1 MNPVGNLVKS
11 QFENKNMGVAAIFFL
26 LPFIMQFFFW
36 FVFGVQADFAGFF
49 VRTVIPAL
57 LTWVI
62 SAIAF
67 YILLLGFKGKSAR
80 GTFSPV
86 LCALPVFNLVY
97 FFGFLVMSVIFFF
110 AVPQF
115 FQKRGLSVQEVSSI
129 SYSIAS
135 NPQLIHWLLLIMG
148 ILVGLGVIAS
158 YFYIAAKIGKLV
170 ADTGAFSNAVLVVV
184 FAAISFIIF
193 SILTIAFAA
202 I

>member
-1 MNPVGNLVKS
+1 MTHR
-11 QFENKNMGVAAIFFL
+11 
-26 LPFIMQFFFW
+26 PF
-36 FVFGVQADFAGFF
+36 
-49 VRTVIPAL
+49 T
-57 LTWVI
+57 
-62 SAIAF
+62 
-67 YILLLGFKGKSAR
+67 K
-80 GTFSPV
+80 
-86 LCALPVFNLVY
+86 
-97 FFGFLVMSVIFFF
+97 SVIFFF